1 MQTTIALSQI
11 HYQNTSFK
19 NKQLE
24 DPPTHLR
31 SGLSSF
37 FLGDVIYSDYFFV
50 AMRNVMISLAVEI
63 IRYFVFFC
71 QLLYCLKNLTIVPC
85 SFCIHKMMFKF
96 DCI

>member
-37 FLGDVIYSDYFFV
+37 FLGDVIYLDYFFV

-63 IRYFVFFC
+63 IRYFVVFFC
-71 QLLYCLKNLTIVPC
+71 FFLTITLLLKEFNYSSLFLLYPQNDV
-85 SFCIHKMMFKF
+85 
-96 DCI
+96 